1 MSPTAIIIPFFNESS
16 RIGEGEYLLAL
27 SKRMNADFYYVNDGS
42 SDDTQSKLTLIA
54 KKSKA
59 KVIELK
65 RNCGKGEAIRQ
76 GLREAIGFKDYE
88 VLGYLDADG
97 AFPVTE
103 VERST
108 RLALEI
114 LNQGPTTD
122 IYIASRIKLAGKE
135 INRSSMRHYLSRLII
150 TLIGF
155 KTQNMPYDSQSGLKF
170 FRNTEVL
177 RVSLNKPFKTRWFF
191 DLELMTRLGMQDRKC
206 IWEEPVNSWSDI
218 KGSKIRA
225 RTILSIAKEILVIRG
240 LISRRQT
247 L

>member
-1 MSPTAIIIPFFNESS
+1 L
-16 RIGEGEYLLAL
+16 RIGKGEYLLELA
-27 SKRMNADFYYVNDGS
+27 KRVNADFYYVNEGS
-42 SDDTQSKLTLIA
+42 NDDTQSKLTWIA
-54 KKSKA
+54 TKSKA
-59 KVIELK
+59 QVIELK
-65 RNCGKGEAIRQ
+65 RNWGKGEAIRQ
-76 GLREAIGFKDYE
+76 GLREAIGFKEYE

-108 RLALEI
+108 RLAREI
-114 LNQGPTTD
+114 LNQSPTTD

-135 INRSSMRHYLSRLII
+135 INRSSIRHYLSRLII

-177 RVSLNKPFKTRWFF
+177 QVSLDKPFKTRWFF
-191 DLELMTRLGMQDRKC
+191 DLELMTRLGMQEKEC
-206 IWEEPVNSWSDI
+206 TWEEPVNSWSDI

-225 RTILSIAKEILVIRG
+225 RTILSIAKEIVVIRG

>member
-1 MSPTAIIIPFFNESS
+1 MNSTAIIVPCFNESS
-16 RIGEGEYLLAL
+16 RIGDGEYLLAL
-27 SKRMNADFYYVNDGS
+27 SKRINADFYYVNDGS
-42 SDDTQSKLTLIA
+42 NDDTQTKLTLIA

-59 KVIELK
+59 KVVELK
-65 RNCGKGEAIRQ
+65 NNCGKGEAIRQ
-76 GLREAIGFKDYE
+76 GLREAIGRKDYE
-88 VLGYLDADG
+88 ILGYLDADG

-108 RLALEI
+108 RLAREI
-114 LNQGPTTD
+114 LHQSPATD
-122 IYIASRIKLAGKE
+122 IYIASRIKLAGKD

-177 RVSLNKPFKTRWFF
+177 RVSLDKPFKTRWFF

-240 LISRRQT
+240 LISRRQN